1 MTETSAQFPQARR
14 GGYEPVVVDDYVR
27 DISEQLAAAKR
38 QSADLARRVDELQ
51 LEATELQQKLAG
63 STGYAG
69 LGDRIEKII
78 TLAEAEATELR
89 AQADRD
95 LEQLRTEAEG
105 AIAKHRAEADRYAF
119 SRRGDADAEAKKRIE
134 DAKGDADRIRDEA
147 ERDAAARRAEAE
159 ALYESQ
165 KAKAAAAASDFE
177 TTLAQR
183 RELAERDF
191 TERTAA
197 AEGQLLAVQ
206 NHAEQL
212 RLESEKLRAD
222 AERKSARHLE
232 ESERHAREIVSE
244 AQVRADKISAE
255 SARELSAATQ
265 RRDSI
270 NSQLTNVRQM
280 LATLGG
286 GGMPA
291 ALVGVT
297 ESAGPEGAAQQVL
310 AELAEVDVSEA
321 QPEGAEDDGVDL
333 VNDESVSRA
342 GPRT

>member
-1 MTETSAQFPQARR
+1 MTENSAQFPQARR
-14 GGYEPVVVDDYVR
+14 GGYEPAPVDHYVR
-27 DISEQLAAAKR
+27 DLSEQLAAAKR
-38 QSADLARRVDELQ
+38 QSADLARRVDALQ

-78 TLAEAEATELR
+78 LLAEAEAAELR

-134 DAKGDADRIRDEA
+134 DAKADADRIRDEA

-183 RELAERDF
+183 RELAEHDF

-197 AEGQLLAVQ
+197 AEGELLAVQ

-232 ESERHAREIVSE
+232 ESERRAREIVAE
-244 AQVRADKISAE
+244 AQARADKISAE
-255 SARELSAATQ
+255 SARELAAATQ

-286 GGMPA
+286 GGLPA
-291 ALVGVT
+291 ALT
-297 ESAGPEGAAQQVL
+297 EAQAGPEPTAAQPAADL
-310 AELAEVDVSEA
+310 MEVDVSEA
-321 QPEGAEDDGVDL
+321 QPEGEEGNVDL
-333 VNDESVSRA
+333 VDDESVSRA